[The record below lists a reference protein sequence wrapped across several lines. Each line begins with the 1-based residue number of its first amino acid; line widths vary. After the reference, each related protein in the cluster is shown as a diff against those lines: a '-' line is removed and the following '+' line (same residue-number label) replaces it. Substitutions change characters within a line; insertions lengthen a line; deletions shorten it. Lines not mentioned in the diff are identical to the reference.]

1 MSRPRSSLGIA
12 RASRLECRGSL
23 APKLRESNGA
33 PISSVSNPRQEYVA
47 KVARARAQNETAQN
61 DGL

>member
-12 RASRLECRGSL
+12 RASRRNAGSL

>member
-12 RASRLECRGSL
+12 RVATECRGSL